1 MTSGAS
7 TRTAGR
13 SDRSCGGARWASARA
28 WRALNVAVLAVAL
41 AAACTDAEDQL
52 SAENARLRAEL
63 EQLRAVAGPAA
74 SSAPSAVEGQP
85 KSESEVVL
93 ALQQQVAALRA
104 EVAREQELRLE
115 REREWLRYTESF
127 GALSA
132 QAGVEA
138 PEFEAQVPASE
149 RPAPVAPEPVDL
161 APFERSKD
169 VLRALRALFAIEGV
183 RGLDLLEVG
192 AVQADHAGPVVF
204 RLLDDRGRLAGSLC
218 AQRMR
223 FAGSRSA
230 HTLSIVLEDGY
241 ETRGGQRTE
250 FDVDPAQAGER
261 ENFGVRRLEFED
273 IDPLPWLEAAPELF
287 GGVELAAPADDG
299 VWNLTYVRGSLNRLL
314 AVDIERG
321 YFRLKALG
329 GVVEGVL
336 RDVQLDEFDGRGKL
350 LRRLFADRLRIE
362 RRERGVAL
370 LLEGGASVRGDEK
383 TPFLDGRL
391 RLYLPRADH
400 AEWNRAGLPGL
411 SSRPSD
417 AARAGPD
424 EPVRD

>member
-1 MTSGAS
+1 MWL
-7 TRTAGR
+7 GR
-13 SDRSCGGARWASARA
+13 NA
-28 WRALNVAVLAVAL
+28 ALLLVAVV
-41 AAACTDAEDQL
+41 AACSDAEDQL

-63 EQLRAVAGPAA
+63 EQLRAAAGHAAGPAPGA
-74 SSAPSAVEGQP
+74 ETQP
-85 KSESEVVL
+85 HKPESEVVL
-93 ALQQQVAALRA
+93 ALEQQVAALRS

-138 PEFEAQVPASE
+138 PQFEAQVPASE
-149 RPAPVAPEPVDL
+149 RPVRAAPEPVDL

-169 VLRALRALFAIEGV
+169 VLRGLRALFAIEGV

-192 AVQADHAGPVVF
+192 AVQTDHAGPVVF
-204 RLLDDRGRLAGSLC
+204 RMLDERGRLAGSLC

-241 ETRGGQRTE
+241 ESRGGQRAE

-261 ENFGVRRLEFED
+261 ESFGVRRLEFED
-273 IDPLPWLEAAPELF
+273 IDPLPWLEVAPELF

-299 VWNLTYVRGSLNRLL
+299 AWNLTYVRGSLNRLL
-314 AVDIERG
+314 GVDIERG

-329 GVVEGVL
+329 GVVDGVL

-370 LLEGGASVRGDEK
+370 LLESGASVRGDDK

-411 SSRPSD
+411 SARPSD